1 MIKDMEEAVELL
13 RELIEVQKGEI
24 SGDEYMRGMA
34 NGLICA
40 LAVIE
45 ESDPEYVEA
54 PDPVLYKVEPH
65 FFSVDNPPDI
75 DRKVALLGGVDA
87 QGDVV
92 ACQVDQDG
100 RLLCRCPECDKEF
113 KK

>member
-1 MIKDMEEAVELL
+1 MIKDMDEAIDLL

-45 ESDPEYVEA
+45 ESDPEYV
-54 PDPVLYKVEPH
+54 
-65 FFSVDNPPDI
+65 
-75 DRKVALLGGVDA
+75 
-87 QGDVV
+87 V